1 MVGQSGISI
10 SVSLSA
16 NTPEKMD
23 HIYAKSLIPTP
34 QSLIL
39 EFNPRLNFNDSKT

>member
-1 MVGQSGISI
+1 MVGQSGMSI

-23 HIYAKSLIPTP
+23 HIYAKSFIPTSESYLGV
-34 QSLIL
+34 QSKA
-39 EFNPRLNFNDSKT
+39 EFQ